1 MSILQKNVLIT
12 PEEYLEGEKYS
23 EVKHEYVAGHVYAMV
38 GTSEPHNQIAINLT
52 TALKLHLRGG
62 PCRVFMSDMKVRVR
76 DAFYYPDILVTC
88 DRTDANK
95 YYKTQPVLV
104 IEVLSPTT
112 EEKDS
117 REKRVAY
124 QSLPSIQEYVL
135 VAQDRMDVRSYRRTP
150 EGWGLETCFEGDRIK
165 LDPVGLDIPIEAI
178 YEEVWR

>member
-12 PEEYLEGEKYS
+12 PEDYLEGEKYS

-38 GTSEPHNQIAINLT
+38 GASEPHNRIALNLA
-52 TALKLHLRGG
+52 TALNVHLRDG

-76 DAFYYPDILVTC
+76 DAFYYPDVLVTC

-104 IEVLSPTT
+104 VEVLSSTT

-124 QSLPSIQEYVL
+124 QSLPSLQEYVL

-150 EGWGLETCFEGDRIK
+150 EGWDLETCFEGDRVK